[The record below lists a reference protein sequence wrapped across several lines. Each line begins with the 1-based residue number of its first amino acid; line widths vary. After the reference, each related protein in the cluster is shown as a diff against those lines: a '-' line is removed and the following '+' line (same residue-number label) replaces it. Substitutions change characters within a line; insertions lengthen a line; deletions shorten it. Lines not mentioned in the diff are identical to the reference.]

1 MWRLVISIG
10 CLRGLSA
17 TIAMIRFDSYHTR
30 KPDGPCLALAHEGT
44 LLQCIKTRLA
54 RSDISL
60 ERMHSVAVGGIGD
73 IACDPTSLIEP
84 RRPGTRKAILPS
96 QRPDLLKRLF
106 DDPLIER
113 GVERE
118 RRRANDQKKI
128 A

>member
-1 MWRLVISIG
+1 M
-10 CLRGLSA
+10 
-17 TIAMIRFDSYHTR
+17 
-30 KPDGPCLALAHEGT
+30 
-44 LLQCIKTRLA
+44 
-54 RSDISL
+54 
-60 ERMHSVAVGGIGD
+60 
-73 IACDPTSLIEP
+73 SLIEP

>member
-1 MWRLVISIG
+1 MIAVIVVD
-10 CLRGLSA
+10 LTVTTPANRMAHAARARQRGH
-17 TIAMIRFDSYHTR
+17 R
-30 KPDGPCLALAHEGT
+30 

-73 IACDPTSLIEP
+73 IACDLTSPIEP
-84 RRPGTRKAILPS
+84 RRPGTQKAILPS

>member
-1 MWRLVISIG
+1 MSPGFVGHDRND
-10 CLRGLSA
+10 RG
-17 TIAMIRFDSYHTR
+17 RFDSYHTR
-30 KPDGPCLALAHEGT
+30 KPDGPRLALANEGT
-44 LLQCIKTRLA
+44 ACCNALRRDWHEATFHWSACIRLLF
-54 RSDISL
+54 
-60 ERMHSVAVGGIGD
+60 GGIGD

>member
-1 MWRLVISIG
+1 
-10 CLRGLSA
+10 
-17 TIAMIRFDSYHTR
+17 
-30 KPDGPCLALAHEGT
+30 
-44 LLQCIKTRLA
+44 
-54 RSDISL
+54 
-60 ERMHSVAVGGIGD
+60 MHSVAVGGIGD

-113 GVERE
+113 GVKRE

>member
-1 MWRLVISIG
+1 
-10 CLRGLSA
+10 
-17 TIAMIRFDSYHTR
+17 
-30 KPDGPCLALAHEGT
+30 
-44 LLQCIKTRLA
+44 
-54 RSDISL
+54 
-60 ERMHSVAVGGIGD
+60 MHSVAVGGIGD

-106 DDPLIER
+106 DDPLMR

>member
-1 MWRLVISIG
+1 ML
-10 CLRGLSA
+10 LGL
-17 TIAMIRFDSYHTR
+17 TN
-30 KPDGPCLALAHEGT
+30 EGT
-44 LLQCIKTRLA
+44 ACCNALKRLA

-113 GVERE
+113 GVERG
-118 RRRANDQKKI
+118 RRLAWDEPR
-128 A
+128 